1 MQIKD
6 VHVMFYVLLNWFIQK
21 SGEYV
26 HMSSEDHYK
35 LKDYFFWHSKKPVTM
50 EGKFDSLF
58 MTNKITFPL

>member
-1 MQIKD
+1 MHIKD

-35 LKDYFFWHSKKPVTM
+35 LKNYFF
-50 EGKFDSLF
+50 
-58 MTNKITFPL
+58 